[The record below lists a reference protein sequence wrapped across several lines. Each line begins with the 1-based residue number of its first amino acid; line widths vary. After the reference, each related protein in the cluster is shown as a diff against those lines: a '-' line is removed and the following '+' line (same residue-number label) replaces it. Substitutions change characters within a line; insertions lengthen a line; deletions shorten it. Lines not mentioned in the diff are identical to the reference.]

1 VTSTAI
7 RAKVPDSGFRRR
19 TEWLQVHWRS
29 LATLSPLLV
38 LAMLWQGIG
47 MAGAPQRIDD
57 EGTYVAQA
65 YAVQT
70 FHSLGHYTY
79 WYDHPPLGWIQLAA
93 YTWLTDAFSRE
104 PNAVL
109 AGREGM
115 LFFQLISCVLLWVVC
130 RRLLMARWAAALAV
144 ALFSLSPLAVQFHRT
159 VYLDNIAT
167 PWILAALALALSPRR
182 QLWAYAASGLAF
194 AIAVLTKET
203 SLLLLPAVGYLLWRS
218 SGIGGTRRYAVS
230 LAASAFVLTGGFYV
244 LSAVIKNELMPGANH
259 VSLLNG
265 VKFQLF
271 TRQASGS
278 IFSPGTLSH
287 DHLHQWLQLDTV
299 FPVLSVLAVVP
310 ALAISRLRPIA
321 VGYALLLLTMLRPGY
336 LPVPYVIA
344 MLPLA
349 ALLIAGVADRAARWV
364 PRRWKTR
371 VAGRRSFAPL
381 LPVVVVVGLVA
392 VGLGGP
398 DWVSQQRGLFI
409 GPLDKPVAQAES
421 WIEQNV
427 PHTARLTVDDA
438 FWVDLVRSG
447 FPRQNVVW
455 YYKVDTDPA
464 VQRLSPDG
472 WKDYDYVVSTQSLR
486 TNPQA
491 APQVA
496 EALNNSVLY
505 AVFGSGDTRVE
516 VRRVISSGLASFT
529 SQLKTATAMR
539 KTASAALAGNSALS
553 ETPAA
558 RAELATGRL
567 DLRAAAALVSLAAI
581 QPVKI
586 DSLAIDPSEAAAG
599 LSIRTVDVAGL
610 TVAQA
615 RAELSGQATSYQP
628 MQIRALASGGVRL
641 VWSIDGDTVVPQG

>member
-1 VTSTAI
+1 MTSTAI
-7 RAKVPDSGFRRR
+7 RAQAPASGFRRR

-115 LFFQLISCVLLWVVC
+115 LFFQLVSCVLLWVVC

-218 SGIGGTRRYAVS
+218 SGNGGTRRYAVS

-244 LSAVIKNELMPGANH
+244 LYAVIKNELMPGANH

-271 TRQASGS
+271 TRQSSGS

-299 FPVLSVLAVVP
+299 FPVLSVLAVIP

-349 ALLIAGVADRAARWV
+349 AVLIAGVADRAANWV

-371 VAGRRSFAPL
+371 VAGQRSFAPL
-381 LPVVVVVGLVA
+381 LPVVVVVALVA

-409 GPLDKPVAQAES
+409 APLDKPVAQAEG
-421 WIEQNV
+421 WIEQNI

-455 YYKVDTDPA
+455 YYKIDTDPA
-464 VQRLSPDG
+464 VQRLSPNG

-496 EALNNSVLY
+496 QALNNSVLY

-516 VRRVISSGLASFT
+516 VRRVIPSELSSFT
-529 SQLKTATAMR
+529 RQLETATAMR
-539 KTASAALAGNSALS
+539 KTASAALAGNSRLT

-558 RAELATGRL
+558 SAQLATGRL

-586 DSLAIDPSEAAAG
+586 GSLPIDPSEAAAG
-599 LSIRTVDVAGL
+599 LSIRTVDVAEL

-628 MQIRALASGGVRL
+628 MQITALATGGVRL